1 MGRDMN
7 AYDVIARKRDGQTHS
22 ADELAWLVGSFVAG
36 DVADYQMAAWLM
48 AAYLRGLTPS
58 ETLALT
64 MAMTD
69 SGQTVD
75 LAGLPRPVVDKHS
88 TGGVGDKTTL
98 VLAPLVAACGL
109 PVAKMSGRGLGHT
122 GGTLDKLE
130 AIPGVRTDLSP
141 AAFRD
146 QVARIG
152 VAVVAQNE
160 QVVPADRLLYA
171 LRDVTATVDSL
182 PLIASSI
189 MCKKLAA
196 GADAVVLDVKT
207 GGGAFMREDEAATDL
222 ARTMVRIGRGAGRR
236 MAAVVT
242 DMDGP
247 LGAAV
252 GNALE
257 VREALATLHGRGP
270 ADLVEVCL
278 ALAGQMLALGDR
290 AATAAEGAE
299 TAREALHNGNAL
311 RVFQRLIEAQGGPMD
326 FDGDGLAEA
335 PVRREVAASE
345 DGVVQRVDALAIGLL
360 ARDLGA
366 GRATKDAVIDPA
378 VGVVVHRKA
387 GDRVRRGETLA
398 TLHLAHSNADGIE
411 SAVASCRAAYTIGPE
426 GPAPR
431 PLIHTTIE

>member
-1 MGRDMN
+1 
-7 AYDVIARKRDGQTHS
+7 
-22 ADELAWLVGSFVAG
+22 
-36 DVADYQMAAWLM
+36 
-48 AAYLRGLTPS
+48 
-58 ETLALT
+58 
-64 MAMTD
+64 
-69 SGQTVD
+69 
-75 LAGLPRPVVDKHS
+75 
-88 TGGVGDKTTL
+88 
-98 VLAPLVAACGL
+98 
-109 PVAKMSGRGLGHT
+109 MSGRGLGHT

-160 QVVPADRLLYA
+160 QVVPGDRLLYA

-207 GGGAFMREDEAATDL
+207 GGGAFMREVEAATDL
-222 ARTMVRIGRGAGRR
+222 ARTMVEIGRGAGRR

-278 ALAGQMLALGDR
+278 ALAGHMLVLGNR
-290 AATAAEGAE
+290 AGTAAEGAE
-299 TAREALHNGNAL
+299 TAREALHNGSAL
-311 RVFQRLIEAQGGPMD
+311 RAFQRLIEAQGGPTD

-335 PVRREVAASE
+335 LVRREVAAAE

-366 GRATKDAVIDPA
+366 GRATKDAIIDPA

-387 GDRVRRGETLA
+387 GDRVRRGEALA
-398 TLHLAHSNADGIE
+398 TLHLARSNDGDIE
-411 SAVASCRAAYTIGPE
+411 NAIAACRAAYTIGPDA
-426 GPAPR
+426 PMPR
-431 PLIHTTIE
+431 PLIHAVIG